1 MLNPEFLRKLDN
13 LRIIAKNIFYG
24 RMKGERRSPK
34 RGASVEFADYRNY
47 QIGDDFRHVDW
58 NIYARLDKLFLKL
71 FMEEE
76 NLNISILLDVSRSM
90 NFGEPSKLQYAK
102 SVVAALGYIGLINF
116 DMLSVYA
123 FSNDITSK
131 LLALHGKGQV
141 LKLFNFV
148 DKLKVD
154 GHTNMERSLKK
165 YALSVVHPGIAV
177 VVSDFL
183 DPHSYEAGLKQL
195 RYHRFET
202 HVIHILSETEI
213 NPDINGELSLED
225 SETGVVKEI
234 TVTDHIMEGYQ
245 QRLKSFCEGLQ
256 NFCLSQGMIYSRV
269 STGTPIEEFILKNLR
284 HGGVIG

>member
-1 MLNPEFLRKLDN
+1 VLEPKFLRKLDN
-13 LRIIAKNIFYG
+13 LRITAKKTFHG

-102 SVVAALGYIGLINF
+102 SVAASLGYVGLINF
-116 DMLSVYA
+116 DMLSVCA
-123 FSNDITSK
+123 FSNDITNKIS
-131 LLALHGKGQV
+131 LLHGKGQIFQ
-141 LKLFNFV
+141 LFNFV
-148 DKLKVD
+148 DQLEVD
-154 GHTNMERSLKK
+154 GHTDMERSFKK
-165 YALSVVHPGIAV
+165 YAVSVAQPGVVI

-183 DPHSYEAGLKQL
+183 DPQGYEAGLKQL

-202 HVIHILSETEI
+202 HLIHILSEAEI

-234 TVTDHIMEGYQ
+234 TVTDHVMAGYQ
-245 QRLKSFCEGLQ
+245 QRLKSFCETFK
-256 NFCLSQGMIYSRV
+256 NFCISQGMIYSQV
-269 STGTPIEEFILKNLR
+269 STNTPIEEFVLKSLR
-284 HGGVIG
+284 RDGIID